1 MSDSNR
7 KDFSTK
13 IGESVKPDSQKS
25 YTEAGK
31 EKVTNAA
38 DRVAGA
44 VQPESDKGVAQGVHD
59 SAKKGKNDAQADSFA
74 DTAKEYV
81 DAAKGKLN
89 DAVEYVSS
97 SVNGGEPSKK

>member
-1 MSDSNR
+1 MSDANR

-13 IGESVKPDSQKS
+13 LQEKAKPDSQKG
-25 YTEAGK
+25 YVEQGK
-31 EKVTNAA
+31 EKVTDAA

-59 SAKKGKNDAQADSFA
+59 SAKKGKEDAQADSFA
-74 DTAKEYV
+74 DTAREYV

-97 SVNGGEPSKK
+97 SVHGGEPSKK

>member
-59 SAKKGKNDAQADSFA
+59 SAKKDAQADSFA

>member
-13 IGESVKPDSQKS
+13 LGEDLKPDSQKG
-25 YTEAGK
+25 YVEQGK

-44 VQPESDKGVAQGVHD
+44 VQPESEKGLGQGVHD
-59 SAKKGKNDAQADSFA
+59 SAKKGKDDATTESYA
-74 DTAKEYV
+74 DTARDYV

-97 SVNGGEPSKK
+97 SVHGGEPSKK